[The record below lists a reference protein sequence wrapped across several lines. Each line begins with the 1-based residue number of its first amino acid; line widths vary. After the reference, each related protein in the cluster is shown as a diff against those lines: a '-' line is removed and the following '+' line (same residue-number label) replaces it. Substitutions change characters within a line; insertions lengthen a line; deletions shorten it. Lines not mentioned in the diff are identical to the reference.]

1 MLEEALEIT
10 QSDLLHMET
19 RRQLRMQETSLQSQ
33 IPVQKD
39 QKEREEKKEW
49 KRGKERERERE
60 KETENIFFLF
70 FFLTAEVCTF

>member
-33 IPVQKD
+33 IPVQTD
-39 QKEREEKKEW
+39 QKVREEKKEW
-49 KRGKERERERE
+49 KRGNERERERE

>member
-60 KETENIFFLF
+60 RKRRRIFSF
-70 FFLTAEVCTF
+70 FFFS